1 MDREIEKLY
10 YDPSFPASFSGLKK
24 FYAEARKVIPGLKY
38 KRLLEWSKGV
48 APYTMHRPARK
59 RFKRQRIYTQ
69 GIDYLWEVDLVD
81 VSRLKEYND
90 GMTFLLVCIDTFSKY
105 AWVRALKNKSGRVV
119 TEAFD
124 DIKNESKRKP
134 KELRYDQGSE
144 FKNRIFQA
152 LLQRMN
158 IHGYEAINDTKA
170 AIVERFNRTLK
181 NKMYRAFTSRNE
193 LRYIDILQ
201 ELIDSYN
208 DTYHRSIGIRPS
220 EVNAENEAAIRTKL
234 FPEDMEGKRVRPKF
248 KVGDYVRIS
257 KNKRMFEKEHA
268 PNWTEEIFKIQ
279 KVLNTNPRT
288 YLVSDLLDEEITG
301 RIYEKQL
308 QRVALPE
315 TYVVERVHKRRT
327 RKGRREVLV
336 SWRGYPEKFQQWIPA
351 EDLVEL

>member
-1 MDREIEKLY
+1 MDQKIEKLY

-24 FYAEARKVIPGLKY
+24 FYAEARNVMPGLKY
-38 KRLLEWSKGV
+38 KHLLEWSRKV

-105 AWVRALKNKSGRVV
+105 ASVRVLKDKSGRVV
-119 TEAFD
+119 TAAFK
-124 DIKNESKRKP
+124 DIMNESRRKP
-134 KELRYDQGSE
+134 KKLRYDQGSE

-152 LLQRMN
+152 LLQERS

-193 LRYIDILQ
+193 LRYVDILQ
-201 ELIDSYN
+201 KLIDSYN
-208 DTYHRSIGIRPS
+208 NTHHRSIGIRPS
-220 EVNAENEAAIRTKL
+220 EVDAKNEAAIGAKL
-234 FPEDMEGKRVRPKF
+234 FPDKLESKRVKPNF
-248 KVGDYVRIS
+248 KLGDYVRIS

-268 PNWTEEIFKIQ
+268 PNWTEEIFKVQ
-279 KVLNTNPRT
+279 KVLDRNPRT
-288 YLVSDLLDEEITG
+288 YLVSDLLDEQITG

-308 QRVALPE
+308 QKVALPE
-315 TYVVERVHKRRT
+315 TYVVERVQKRR
-327 RKGRREVLV
+327 RRRGRREILV